1 MRWSVG
7 WFGVKDLFTMLNLLG
22 GVLGI
27 YWAAEGNPTWAAFA
41 ILGGYFLGDALD
53 GPVARATGTGNRFG
67 AEFDS
72 AADHLG
78 QGIAPAVV
86 VFAAYRA
93 HGDTRLGLAL
103 MALLITTASLRQARF
118 NVDRFD
124 FPLAY
129 CGLPRTISGIVAL
142 SCPNSTVLAEGPCG
156 PTIGAGIIV
165 GVAILN
171 LVPIPYMTHRGGRKM
186 QLWAKLLVISFL
198 TLPLIFFVLAP
209 HRLFDLMLIYGLGY
223 TAGGWLPLSRQE
235 RSAYFVEYRR
245 WARVLATAK

>member
-1 MRWSVG
+1 
-7 WFGVKDLFTMLNLLG
+7 
-22 GVLGI
+22 
-27 YWAAEGNPTWAAFA
+27 
-41 ILGGYFLGDALD
+41 
-53 GPVARATGTGNRFG
+53 
-67 AEFDS
+67 
-72 AADHLG
+72 
-78 QGIAPAVV
+78 VV

-142 SCPNSTVLAEGPCG
+142 SCPNSTVLAEGTYG
-156 PTIGAGIIV
+156 PTIGAAIIV

-209 HRLFDLMLIYGLGY
+209 HRLFDLMLVYGLGY

-235 RSAYFVEYRR
+235 RSAYFAEYRR